1 MLPLLFT
8 HIAEGHYLNI
18 NTDTALVIIII
29 MIKQLFHRTT
39 VVSVKKKKISCVH
52 ICMLGCLMNSWRQ
65 LINVKENQN

>member
-39 VVSVKKKKISCVH
+39 AVSVKKINFMCTYLHVR
-52 ICMLGCLMNSWRQ
+52 LLDEQ
-65 LINVKENQN
+65 LEATH